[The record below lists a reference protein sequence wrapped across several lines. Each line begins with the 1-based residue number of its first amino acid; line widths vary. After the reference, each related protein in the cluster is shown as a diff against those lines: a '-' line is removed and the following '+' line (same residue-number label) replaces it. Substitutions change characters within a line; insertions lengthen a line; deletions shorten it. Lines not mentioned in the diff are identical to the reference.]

1 MSTTPIPATRCTGCS
16 HKPHRGPCKEDAPGG
31 VCACAIVTLDETHAV
46 LELLAARTEYLVS
59 LVLDGNEHMR
69 QAEAEQRRVRAAL
82 EKHLDDEESRFARI
96 EAQVSRLVA
105 KLGNGAV
112 EDGG

>member
-1 MSTTPIPATRCTGCS
+1 MICTGCP
-16 HKPHRGPCKEDAPGG
+16 HPAHRGPCKVDNPETG

-69 QAEAEQRRVRAAL
+69 QAEAEQKRVRAAL
-82 EKHLDDEESRFARI
+82 EKHLEDEEARFARI
-96 EAQVSRLVA
+96 EAHVSRLVA
-105 KLGNGAV
+105 KLGNGAA
-112 EDGG
+112 EASE